1 MIKEIKG
8 LKIEIDESELF
19 LLEGETSCIN
29 NIEKYCKDLDMN
41 LIIDIGANVGCF
53 SLVSAVATS
62 ARQIVSV
69 EANMKNFGSLCYN
82 IYSNNLWG
90 HIIPL
95 PYAVYSESNKLLP
108 LSSAGG
114 NSGQHS
120 LQFLE
125 GLEISNYIRTISLPD
140 LCRNYGIIDYMKVDI
155 EGGEYDVFTL
165 TEEVQ
170 KVLQRVKFLEIE
182 LHSPANEDYFNTNL
196 FLKEHSC
203 YNDIKT
209 VKETL
214 IHFIKDCG
222 FEILHEDLQDF
233 SGMCML
239 RNKHLT

>member
-8 LKIEIDESELF
+8 LKIEIDEDELF
-19 LLEGETSCIN
+19 LLEGETACIN
-29 NIEKYCKDLDMN
+29 NIEKYCKDLDLN

-53 SLVSAVATS
+53 SLVSAVVTNAK
-62 ARQIVSV
+62 QIVSV
-69 EANMKNFGSLCYN
+69 EANMKNYGSLCYN

-90 HIIPL
+90 TIVPS
-95 PYAVYSESNKLLP
+95 PYAVYSESDKLLP

-140 LCRNYGIIDYMKVDI
+140 LCRNYKKIDYMKVDI
-155 EGGEYDVFTL
+155 EGGEYDVFTV

-170 KVLQRVKFLEIE
+170 KVLARVKFLEIE
-182 LHSPANEDYFNTNL
+182 SHSPANENYFDIDL
-196 FLKEHSC
+196 FLKKHP
-203 YNDIKT
+203 YYKDIKT
-209 VKETL
+209 VNATL
-214 IHFIKDCG
+214 LDFIKDCG
-222 FEILHEDLQDF
+222 FEVLQEDIQEF

-239 RNKHLT
+239 RNKNLT